1 MQRYTFYIHFPTPPT
16 EKRTRPATN
25 VSFPTIGTPFAVV
38 LLKKIITNKND
49 KTMKKTIV
57 VYGSTTGTCQE
68 VAEQIAQKLGVSDVK
83 NISDVDADMLADYDN
98 LILGTSTWGAGE
110 LQDDWYDG
118 VEMLKGADLSGKT
131 IAIFGVGDAEGYSD
145 TFCGGMSS
153 IYEAVKDSGARLIG
167 QVDASTYTYD
177 DSESV
182 VDGKFVGLAIDSSE
196 SEGKTENRVD
206 AWLDG
211 IKGEL

>member
-1 MQRYTFYIHFPTPPT
+1 
-16 EKRTRPATN
+16 
-25 VSFPTIGTPFAVV
+25 
-38 LLKKIITNKND
+38 
-49 KTMKKTIV
+49 MKKTIV

-83 NISDVDADMLADYDN
+83 NISDVGADMLADYDN
-98 LILGTSTWGAGE
+98 LILGTSTWGSGE

-118 VEMLKGADLSGKT
+118 VEMLKAADLSGKT
-131 IAIFGVGDAEGYSD
+131 IALFGVGDAEGYSD
-145 TFCGGMSS
+145 TFCGGIAS
-153 IYEAVKDSGARLIG
+153 IYEAVKDSVARLIG
-167 QVDASTYTYD
+167 QVDTDTYTYD

-211 IKGEL
+211 IKSEL